1 MMRRAHASHDS
12 EQLHSAYQRAIP
24 AMAATLRSYIRQST
38 EVSRPLLA
46 VTTADCMIST
56 SSPGSCRRCDSEISA
71 LTKWREPGSIWRE
84 DNKRSACAGL
94 HITCLAVLSL
104 RMRRSIYS

>member
-1 MMRRAHASHDS
+1 MVQRAHASHDS

-46 VTTADCMIST
+46 VTIADCMIST
-56 SSPGSCRRCDSEISA
+56 SAPGSWTRCYSEFSV
-71 LTKWREPGSIWRE
+71 LTKWREPCRLWRE
-84 DNKRSACAGL
+84 DNEPSACAGP
-94 HITCLAVLSL
+94 HITCLAVL
-104 RMRRSIYS
+104 